1 MEIWKSKFKKNV
13 WLDYL
18 LIIIG
23 TTLMSVAI
31 KCIFDP
37 INLVTGGVSGIA
49 IVVRGLTENII
60 KGGIPL
66 WLTF

>member
-37 INLVTGGVSGIA
+37 INLVFPYFT
-49 IVVRGLTENII
+49 L
-60 KGGIPL
+60 
-66 WLTF
+66 